1 LLRVRTPSIAMDLLL
16 KDYKPHTTLA
26 TKNTTPAR
34 ARFPVIDVNNQLG
47 KFNYSTFQ
55 LDPDQE
61 WNVKDIPAALAIMD
75 EMNVHCVVNL
85 SGGWGDM
92 LQENLERYKYP
103 YPDRFCIFTNID
115 WKKVDEPNFGE
126 KWAKTLE
133 KSVRAGAQGLKVY
146 KTLGLR
152 IRDSHGKLLYP
163 DDTRFDPIWET
174 AGELKIPVLIH
185 CSDPVAFFEPLN
197 AYNERYEE
205 LVIRPDWLFNGKD
218 FPGFMDLIERFLNL
232 VENHPR
238 TTFIGAHVMS
248 YAENLGF
255 VEKALK
261 HYPNLYV
268 DITERIAELGRQ
280 PYSARAFLVEN
291 ADRVLFG
298 SDYPPNKTIYQTNFR
313 FLETDDEYFEYGR
326 NQGRWRIYGVFLPD
340 EALSK
345 IYYKNASKL
354 IPGIKV

>member
-1 LLRVRTPSIAMDLLL
+1 MELLLRDFEPRATLVT
-16 KDYKPHTTLA
+16 KD
-26 TKNTTPAR
+26 TTPER

-47 KFNYSTFQ
+47 KFNYLTFR
-55 LDPDQE
+55 LDPNQE

-75 EMNVHCVVNL
+75 EMNVRCVVNL

-92 LQENLERYKYP
+92 LQQNLERYKYP

-115 WKKVDEPNFGE
+115 WEKVDEPNFGE
-126 KWAKTLE
+126 KWAKELE
-133 KSVRAGAQGLKVY
+133 KSVKAGAQGLKVY

-152 IRDSHGKLLYP
+152 FRDARGQLLTP
-163 DDTRFDPIWET
+163 SDARFDPIWET

-185 CSDPVAFFEPLN
+185 CSDPVSFFEPLD

-205 LVIRPDWLFNGKD
+205 LVGRPDWLFYGKD
-218 FPGFMDLIERFLNL
+218 FPGFMDLIERFLKL
-232 VENHPR
+232 VENHPG
-238 TTFIGAHVMS
+238 TNFIGAHIMS
-248 YAENLGF
+248 YAENLSF
-255 VEKALK
+255 VSQALK
-261 HYPNLYV
+261 RYPNLYV
-268 DITERIAELGRQ
+268 DMTERIAELGRQ
-280 PYSARAFLVEN
+280 PYSARKFLIEH

-298 SDYPPNKTIYQTNFR
+298 SDYPPNKNIYRTNFR

-345 IYYKNASKL
+345 IYFKNASRL
-354 IPGIKV
+354 IPGVNLQEQST